1 MSQPAVATSVPVR
14 SSDHAVPEIVLEAGY
29 QRGLE
34 IAGVELLPVSPVD
47 RPGAA
52 VRKLQ
57 RAAGLLL
64 TGGEDV
70 DPRRYDEEPRAAREV
85 SLERDE
91 LEFELLEL
99 ALDRGIPIFGICRG
113 MQVLSVGLGGALYQD
128 LREDRPAEIR
138 VDHDLRYSVDKPA
151 HDIRVDGVELL
162 EDVFRTET
170 FHPNSSHH
178 QAVRRL
184 PASLEPV
191 CRAEDGVVEA
201 VELRDG
207 ERWVV
212 GVQWHP
218 ERMLEEGSAI
228 HRRLFRKFGDVV
240 RVRGKSQAS

>member
-14 SSDHAVPEIVLEAGY
+14 SSDRAVPEIVLEAGY

-34 IAGVELLPVSPVD
+34 VAGLELLPVSPVD
-47 RPGAA
+47 RGDAA

-70 DPRRYDEEPRAAREV
+70 DPRRYGEEPRAAREV
-85 SLERDE
+85 SLERDD
-91 LEFELLEL
+91 LEFGLLHE
-99 ALDRGIPIFGICRG
+99 ALDRGIPVLGICRG

-128 LREDRPAEIR
+128 LRDDRPAEIR
-138 VDHDLRYSVDKPA
+138 VDHDRRYSVDKPA
-151 HDIRVDGVELL
+151 HDIHVEGPELL
-162 EDVFRTET
+162 EGVFRAST

-178 QAVRRL
+178 QAVRQL
-184 PASLEPV
+184 PSSLEPV

-207 ERWVV
+207 GRWVA

-218 ERMLEEGSAI
+218 ERMLEEGSET
-228 HRRLFRKFGDVV
+228 HMRLFRTFGDVV
-240 RVRGKSQAS
+240 RGHGG